1 MLEKIDL
8 KPKFHGIEICKRGDY
23 LVNMSDNDGVIKRI
37 VTGVAVSLG
46 VTAVTST
53 FQIIKSLKTSTI
65 DIGEWDNSYNNIN
78 KILYRLNPEMYIK
91 HRMPTTNKD
100 FYELSTDISYFI
112 SLKNKNYIKVETYQN
127 KSEKSYYPEHRLKI
141 QFFGKERYKNRA
153 EFLRNALRITDD
165 KHIRVQYLNE
175 YEISC
180 DVIPHSFDN
189 IVLDE
194 KVKQN
199 IVNGLVNWDKSKNWY
214 DEHQLVH
221 KIGVFLYGKP
231 GTGKST
237 VAKAIS
243 SMFGNAPILTIDPNN
258 IMNSVNG
265 ILKMRKKY
273 DGTIVVLIED
283 FDMYFKSREEI
294 ENVEIGLDQK
304 KQKDFNQNAIFQLL
318 DGVYST
324 DDTIYVATTNYKD
337 RIDAALIR
345 YGRFD
350 IQEELNYFN
359 KDDATKCVKL
369 LGYDENVLDSMNF
382 EYPVQPAYLQSKIME
397 YRANCMG

>member
-1 MLEKIDL
+1 MVFINTDENMLKKVL
-8 KPKFHGIEICKRGDY
+8 TGIAI
-23 LVNMSDNDGVIKRI
+23 
-37 VTGVAVSLG
+37 SLG
-46 VTAVTST
+46 TTAITSA

-78 KILYRLNPEMYIK
+78 KMLYRLNPDTYIK
-91 HRMPTTNKD
+91 HRTPTTNKD

-112 SLKNKNYIKVETYQN
+112 SLKNKNYIKIETYQN
-127 KSEKSYYPEHRLKI
+127 KSERSYYPEHRLKI

-153 EFLRNALRITDD
+153 DFLRNALRITDD

-199 IVNGLVNWDKSKNWY
+199 IVNGLVNWNKSKNWY

-221 KIGVFLYGKP
+221 KIGVFLYGSP

-243 SMFGNAPILTIDPNN
+243 SMFNNAPILTIDPNN

-273 DGTIVVLIED
+273 EGTIIVLIED

-294 ENVEIGLDQK
+294 ENIEIGLDQK

-324 DDTIYVATTNYKD
+324 DNTIYVATTNYKD
-337 RIDAALIR
+337 RIDSALIR

-350 IQEELNYFN
+350 IQEELTYFN
-359 KDDATKCVKL
+359 KDDAAKCIKL
-369 LGYDENVLDSMNF
+369 LGYNENVLDFMNF
-382 EYPVQPAYLQSKIME
+382 EYPIQPAYLQSKVME
-397 YRANCMG
+397 YRANYNSNER

>member
-1 MLEKIDL
+1 M
-8 KPKFHGIEICKRGDY
+8 G
-23 LVNMSDNDGVIKRI
+23 
-37 VTGVAVSLG
+37 
-46 VTAVTST
+46 
-53 FQIIKSLKTSTI
+53 
-65 DIGEWDNSYNNIN
+65 
-78 KILYRLNPEMYIK
+78 
-91 HRMPTTNKD
+91 
-100 FYELSTDISYFI
+100 
-112 SLKNKNYIKVETYQN
+112 
-127 KSEKSYYPEHRLKI
+127 
-141 QFFGKERYKNRA
+141 
-153 EFLRNALRITDD
+153 
-165 KHIRVQYLNE
+165 
-175 YEISC
+175 
-180 DVIPHSFDN
+180 
-189 IVLDE
+189 
-194 KVKQN
+194 
-199 IVNGLVNWDKSKNWY
+199 KSKNWY

-243 SMFGNAPILTIDPNN
+243 SMFNNAPILTIDPNN

-273 DGTIVVLIED
+273 DGTIVVLVED

-337 RIDAALIR
+337 RIDSALIR

-359 KDDATKCVKL
+359 REDATKCVKL
-369 LGYDENVLDSMNF
+369 LGYDENVLDSMNL

-397 YRANCMG
+397 YRAKCME

>member
-1 MLEKIDL
+1 
-8 KPKFHGIEICKRGDY
+8 
-23 LVNMSDNDGVIKRI
+23 MSDNDGVIKRI

-65 DIGEWDNSYNNIN
+65 DVGEWDNSYNNIN
-78 KILYRLNPEMYIK
+78 KMLYRLNPDTYIK

-100 FYELSTDISYFI
+100 FYELSEDISYFI
-112 SLKNKNYIKVETYQN
+112 SLKNKNYIKVETYRN
-127 KSEKSYYPEHRLKI
+127 KSEKSYYPEHRLRI
-141 QFFGKERYKNRA
+141 QFFGKERYKHRE
-153 EFLRNALRITDD
+153 EFLRNALRITDG

-273 DGTIVVLIED
+273 DGTIIVLIED

-337 RIDAALIR
+337 RIDSALIR

-359 KDDATKCVKL
+359 KYNAVKCVKI
-369 LGYDENVLDSMNF
+369 LGYNENILDSMNL
-382 EYPVQPAYLQSKIME
+382 EYPVQPAYLQSKVME
-397 YRANCMG
+397 YRANCNTQ

>member
-1 MLEKIDL
+1 M
-8 KPKFHGIEICKRGDY
+8 KPKFHDIKMRKRGDC
-23 LVNMSDNDGVIKRI
+23 LINMSDNDGVIKRI

-65 DIGEWDNSYNNIN
+65 DLGEWDNSYNNIN
-78 KILYRLNPEMYIK
+78 KMLYRLNPETYIK

-153 EFLRNALRITDD
+153 EFLRNALKITDD

-214 DEHQLVH
+214 DKHQLVH

-243 SMFGNAPILTIDPNN
+243 SMFGNAPILTIDPND
-258 IMNSVNG
+258 IMKSVNG

-294 ENVEIGLDQK
+294 ENVEMELEQK
-304 KQKDFNQNAIFQLL
+304 KKKDFNQNAIFQLL

-324 DDTIYVATTNYKD
+324 DDTIYVSTTNYKD
-337 RIDAALIR
+337 RIDSALIR

-359 KDDATKCVKL
+359 REDATKCVKL
-369 LGYDENVLDSMNF
+369 LGYDENVLDSMNL

-397 YRANCMG
+397 YRTKCME

>member
-1 MLEKIDL
+1 MR
-8 KPKFHGIEICKRGDY
+8 KRGDC
-23 LVNMSDNDGVIKRI
+23 LIDMSDNDGVIKRI

-78 KILYRLNPEMYIK
+78 KMLYRLNSDTYIK

-180 DVIPHSFDN
+180 DVIPHYFDN

-199 IVNGLVNWDKSKNWY
+199 IVNGLVNWDKSKTWY
-214 DEHQLVH
+214 EEHQLVH

-243 SMFGNAPILTIDPNN
+243 SMFSNAPILTIDPNN

-294 ENVEIGLDQK
+294 ENIEIGLDQK

-337 RIDAALIR
+337 RIDSALIR

-359 KDDATKCVKL
+359 REDATKCVKL
-369 LGYDENVLDSMNF
+369 LGYDENVLDSMNL

-397 YRANCMG
+397 YRTKCME

>member
-1 MLEKIDL
+1 MVFINTDENMLKKVL
-8 KPKFHGIEICKRGDY
+8 TGIAI
-23 LVNMSDNDGVIKRI
+23 
-37 VTGVAVSLG
+37 SLG
-46 VTAVTST
+46 TTAITST

-78 KILYRLNPEMYIK
+78 KMLYRLNPDTYIK
-91 HRMPTTNKD
+91 HRTPTTNKD

-112 SLKNKNYIKVETYQN
+112 SLKNKNYIKIETYQN
-127 KSEKSYYPEHRLKI
+127 KSERSYYPEHRLKI

-153 EFLRNALRITDD
+153 DFLRNALRITDD

-199 IVNGLVNWDKSKNWY
+199 IVNGLVNWNKSKNWY

-221 KIGVFLYGKP
+221 KIGVFLYGSP

-337 RIDAALIR
+337 RIDSALIR

-350 IQEELNYFN
+350 IQEELTYFN
-359 KDDATKCVKL
+359 KDDATKCIKL
-369 LGYDENVLDSMNF
+369 LGYNENVLDFMNF
-382 EYPVQPAYLQSKIME
+382 EYPIQPAYLQSKIME
-397 YRANCMG
+397 YRANNNSNER

>member
-1 MLEKIDL
+1 
-8 KPKFHGIEICKRGDY
+8 
-23 LVNMSDNDGVIKRI
+23 MSDNDSVIKRI

-46 VTAVTST
+46 VTVVTST

-78 KILYRLNPEMYIK
+78 KMLYRLNPETYIK
-91 HRMPTTNKD
+91 HRTPTTNKD
-100 FYELSTDISYFI
+100 FYELSIDISYFI

-194 KVKQN
+194 TVKQN
-199 IVNGLVNWDKSKNWY
+199 IINGLVNWSKSKDWY

-337 RIDAALIR
+337 RIDSALIR

-350 IQEELNYFN
+350 IQEELTYFN

-369 LGYDENVLDSMNF
+369 LGYNENILDSINLK
-382 EYPVQPAYLQSKIME
+382 YPVQPAYLQSKIME
-397 YRANCMG
+397 YRANCNRQ

>member
-1 MLEKIDL
+1 
-8 KPKFHGIEICKRGDY
+8 
-23 LVNMSDNDGVIKRI
+23 MSDNDGVIKRI

-265 ILKMRKKY
+265 ILKMRKNLLSTVGIIIQAYSSVCGSTGLLHILKICLKSA
-273 DGTIVVLIED
+273 TILV
-283 FDMYFKSREEI
+283 
-294 ENVEIGLDQK
+294 
-304 KQKDFNQNAIFQLL
+304 
-318 DGVYST
+318 
-324 DDTIYVATTNYKD
+324 
-337 RIDAALIR
+337 
-345 YGRFD
+345 
-350 IQEELNYFN
+350 
-359 KDDATKCVKL
+359 
-369 LGYDENVLDSMNF
+369 
-382 EYPVQPAYLQSKIME
+382 
-397 YRANCMG
+397 

>member
-1 MLEKIDL
+1 M
-8 KPKFHGIEICKRGDY
+8 
-23 LVNMSDNDGVIKRI
+23 
-37 VTGVAVSLG
+37 
-46 VTAVTST
+46 
-53 FQIIKSLKTSTI
+53 
-65 DIGEWDNSYNNIN
+65 
-78 KILYRLNPEMYIK
+78 
-91 HRMPTTNKD
+91 
-100 FYELSTDISYFI
+100 
-112 SLKNKNYIKVETYQN
+112 
-127 KSEKSYYPEHRLKI
+127 
-141 QFFGKERYKNRA
+141 
-153 EFLRNALRITDD
+153 
-165 KHIRVQYLNE
+165 
-175 YEISC
+175 
-180 DVIPHSFDN
+180 IPHSFDN

-199 IVNGLVNWDKSKNWY
+199 IINGLVNWDKSKNWY
-214 DEHQLVH
+214 DEHQLVY

-243 SMFGNAPILTIDPNN
+243 SMFGNAPILTIDLND
-258 IMNSVNG
+258 IMKSVNG

-324 DDTIYVATTNYKD
+324 NDTIYVATTNYKD
-337 RIDAALIR
+337 RIDSALIR

-350 IQEELNYFN
+350 IQEELNYFS
-359 KDDATKCVKL
+359 KDDAAKCVEL
-369 LGYDENVLDSMNF
+369 LGYNEKVLDSMNL

-397 YRANCMG
+397 YRANCNIQ

>member
-1 MLEKIDL
+1 M

-23 LVNMSDNDGVIKRI
+23 LVNMSDNDSVIKRI

-46 VTAVTST
+46 VTAVTSI
-53 FQIIKSLKTSTI
+53 FQIIKGLKTSTI

-78 KILYRLNPEMYIK
+78 KMLYRLNPEMYIK

-153 EFLRNALRITDD
+153 EFLRNALRTTDD

-294 ENVEIGLDQK
+294 ENVEIGLEQK

-324 DDTIYVATTNYKD
+324 DDTIYMATTNYRD
-337 RIDAALIR
+337 RIDSALIR

-359 KDDATKCVKL
+359 KEDAAKCVKL
-369 LGYDENVLDSMNF
+369 LGYNKNVLDYMSI

>member
-1 MLEKIDL
+1 MKDRFYRTKE
-8 KPKFHGIEICKRGDY
+8 RGDY
-23 LVNMSDNDGVIKRI
+23 LIKMSENDGVIKRI

-78 KILYRLNPEMYIK
+78 KMLYRLNSETYIK

-141 QFFGKERYKNRA
+141 QFFGKDRYENRA

-189 IVLDE
+189 IILDE

-337 RIDAALIR
+337 RIDSALIR

-359 KDDATKCVKL
+359 RDDAVKCVKL
-369 LGYDENVLDSMNF
+369 LGYDENILDSMNL
-382 EYPVQPAYLQSKIME
+382 EYSVQPAYLQSKIME
-397 YRANCMG
+397 YRANCNRK

>member
-1 MLEKIDL
+1 MQL
-8 KPKFHGIEICKRGDY
+8 KPKIHGIEICKRGDY

>member
-1 MLEKIDL
+1 MR
-8 KPKFHGIEICKRGDY
+8 KRGDY
-23 LVNMSDNDGVIKRI
+23 LINMSNNDGVIKRI

-53 FQIIKSLKTSTI
+53 FQIIKSLKTSII

-78 KILYRLNPEMYIK
+78 KMLYRLNPETYIK

-165 KHIRVQYLNE
+165 KHIRVQHLNE

-180 DVIPHSFDN
+180 DVIPHSFNN
-189 IVLDE
+189 IILDE

-199 IVNGLVNWDKSKNWY
+199 IVNGLVNWSKSKSWY

-337 RIDAALIR
+337 RIDSALIR

-359 KDDATKCVKL
+359 KDESAKCVKL
-369 LGYDENVLDSMNF
+369 LGYNENVLNSMNL

-397 YRANCMG
+397 YRAKCMEQ

>member
-1 MLEKIDL
+1 M
-8 KPKFHGIEICKRGDY
+8 
-23 LVNMSDNDGVIKRI
+23 
-37 VTGVAVSLG
+37 
-46 VTAVTST
+46 
-53 FQIIKSLKTSTI
+53 
-65 DIGEWDNSYNNIN
+65 
-78 KILYRLNPEMYIK
+78 LYRLNPERYTK
-91 HRMPTTNKD
+91 HRTPTTNKD
-100 FYELSTDISYFI
+100 FYELDEDISYFI
-112 SLKNKNYIKVETYQN
+112 SLKNKNYIKVETYRN
-127 KSEKSYYPEHRLKI
+127 KSEKSFYPEHRLKI
-141 QFFGKERYKNRA
+141 QFLGKERYKHRE
-153 EFLRNALRITDD
+153 EFLKNALRITDD

-175 YEISC
+175 YEINC

-199 IVNGLVNWDKSKNWY
+199 IVNGLVNWDRSRNWY

-273 DGTIVVLIED
+273 DGIIIVLIED
-283 FDMYFKSREEI
+283 FDMYFKSREEL
-294 ENVEIGLDQK
+294 ENVEMRLEQK

-324 DDTIYVATTNYKD
+324 DDTIYIATTNYKD
-337 RIDAALIR
+337 RIDSALIR

-350 IQEELNYFN
+350 IQEELNYFGEDN
-359 KDDATKCVKL
+359 AVKCAKL
-369 LGYDENVLDSMNF
+369 LGYNKDVLKYMNL
-382 EYPVQPAYLQSKIME
+382 EYPVQPSYLQSKIME
-397 YRANCMG
+397 YRANCIRQ

>member
-1 MLEKIDL
+1 MR
-8 KPKFHGIEICKRGDY
+8 KRGDC
-23 LVNMSDNDGVIKRI
+23 LINMSDNDGVIKRI

-78 KILYRLNPEMYIK
+78 KMLYRLNSETYIK

-153 EFLRNALRITDD
+153 KFLRNALRITDD

-324 DDTIYVATTNYKD
+324 DNTIYVATTNYKD
-337 RIDAALIR
+337 RIDSALIR

-359 KDDATKCVKL
+359 KDESAKCVKL
-369 LGYDENVLDSMNF
+369 LGYNENVLNFMNL

-397 YRANCMG
+397 YRAKCMEQ

>member
-1 MLEKIDL
+1 MR
-8 KPKFHGIEICKRGDY
+8 KRGDC
-23 LVNMSDNDGVIKRI
+23 LINMSDNDGVIKRI

-78 KILYRLNPEMYIK
+78 KMLYRLNSETYIK

-153 EFLRNALRITDD
+153 EFLRNALKITDD

-180 DVIPHSFDN
+180 DVIPHSFNN

-214 DEHQLVH
+214 GEHQLVH

-243 SMFGNAPILTIDPNN
+243 SMFGNAPILTIDPND
-258 IMNSVNG
+258 IMKSVNG

-294 ENVEIGLDQK
+294 ENVEMELEQK
-304 KQKDFNQNAIFQLL
+304 KKKDFNQNAIFQLL

-337 RIDAALIR
+337 RIDSALIR

-359 KDDATKCVKL
+359 REDATKCVKL
-369 LGYDENVLDSMNF
+369 LGYDENVLDSMNL

-397 YRANCMG
+397 YRTKCME

>member
-1 MLEKIDL
+1 
-8 KPKFHGIEICKRGDY
+8 
-23 LVNMSDNDGVIKRI
+23 MSDNDGVIKRI

-53 FQIIKSLKTSTI
+53 FQIIKSLKTSII

-78 KILYRLNPEMYIK
+78 KMIYRLNSEMYIK

-294 ENVEIGLDQK
+294 ENVEIGLEQK

-324 DDTIYVATTNYKD
+324 DDTIYMATTNYRD
-337 RIDAALIR
+337 RIDSALIR

-359 KDDATKCVKL
+359 KEDAAKCVKL
-369 LGYDENVLDSMNF
+369 LGYNKNVLDYMSI

>member
-1 MLEKIDL
+1 MVFINTDENMLKKVL
-8 KPKFHGIEICKRGDY
+8 TGIAI
-23 LVNMSDNDGVIKRI
+23 
-37 VTGVAVSLG
+37 SLG
-46 VTAVTST
+46 TTAITST

-78 KILYRLNPEMYIK
+78 KMLYRLNPDTYIK
-91 HRMPTTNKD
+91 HRTPTTNKD

-112 SLKNKNYIKVETYQN
+112 SLKNKNYIKIETYQN
-127 KSEKSYYPEHRLKI
+127 KSERSYYPEHRLKI

-153 EFLRNALRITDD
+153 DFLRNALRITDD

-199 IVNGLVNWDKSKNWY
+199 IVNGLVNWNKSKNWY

-221 KIGVFLYGKP
+221 KIGVFLYGSP

-243 SMFGNAPILTIDPNN
+243 SMFNNAPILTIDPNN

-273 DGTIVVLIED
+273 EGTIIVLIED

-294 ENVEIGLDQK
+294 ENIEIGLDQK

-337 RIDAALIR
+337 RIDSALIR

-350 IQEELNYFN
+350 IQEELTYFN
-359 KDDATKCVKL
+359 KDDATKCIKL
-369 LGYDENVLDSMNF
+369 LGYNENVLDFMNF
-382 EYPVQPAYLQSKIME
+382 EYPIQPAYLQSKIME
-397 YRANCMG
+397 YRANNNSNER

>member
-1 MLEKIDL
+1 MR
-8 KPKFHGIEICKRGDY
+8 KRGDC
-23 LVNMSDNDGVIKRI
+23 LINMSDNDGVIKRI
-37 VTGVAVSLG
+37 VTGAAVSLG

-78 KILYRLNPEMYIK
+78 KMLYRLNSETYIK

-141 QFFGKERYKNRA
+141 QFLGKERYKNRA

-180 DVIPHSFDN
+180 DVIPHSFNN
-189 IVLDE
+189 IVQDE

-199 IVNGLVNWDKSKNWY
+199 IVNGLVNWNKSKNWY

-243 SMFGNAPILTIDPNN
+243 SMFGNAPILTIDPND
-258 IMNSVNG
+258 IMKSVNG

-294 ENVEIGLDQK
+294 ENVEIELDQK
-304 KQKDFNQNAIFQLL
+304 KKKDFNQNAIFQLL

-337 RIDAALIR
+337 RIDSALIR

-359 KDDATKCVKL
+359 REDAAKCVKL
-369 LGYDENVLDSMNF
+369 LGYDENVLDSMNL

-397 YRANCMG
+397 YRTKCME